1 MFIHS
6 RLNLFLLVA
15 LFCTP
20 QISAGQYQAP
30 AFPGDGK
37 IHLDVV
43 VTSKSG
49 PPVSG
54 LQQQDFTILDNGV
67 RQTITSFE
75 AIDGRQAP
83 LEVVLLIDAV
93 NIGPRDVA
101 AAREGIKRFLKADGG
116 RLAHP
121 TAVAI
126 LTDDGIYFPEDFSQD
141 GNAIG
146 TALDHYTIPLRS
158 INSTTDHEAGERAQM
173 TLLVLG
179 QLVTREGSRPGRK
192 IIIWCAP
199 AGLLIFGPKNILDAK
214 LEQQVFGN
222 LVDTSTHL
230 REARI
235 TLYSVDPLADIG
247 VGADDW
253 KAYRKGVS
261 EPSEVRMENLALGIV
276 ATQSGG
282 MALDASNDI
291 AEQLQKCVADAEAYY
306 ELSFD
311 PPLSD
316 RPTEYHQ
323 LEVHVAKPGLTA
335 RTRQG
340 YYSQPGRGGEPTA
353 KPEKPGGTEGDTLSL
368 EPGSKSVT
376 PEALSEQVYY
386 ANAHP
391 YVDLP
396 MAQLVDR
403 IPEFKLFSQQQ
414 ISKSYQGSCRR
425 WAGAWTSSS
434 GRLVT

>member
-1 MFIHS
+1 
-6 RLNLFLLVA
+6 
-15 LFCTP
+15 
-20 QISAGQYQAP
+20 
-30 AFPGDGK
+30 
-37 IHLDVV
+37 
-43 VTSKSG
+43 
-49 PPVSG
+49 
-54 LQQQDFTILDNGV
+54 
-67 RQTITSFE
+67 
-75 AIDGRQAP
+75 GRQAP

-199 AGLLIFGPKNILDAK
+199 AELLIFGPKNMLDAK

-261 EPSEVRMENLALGIV
+261 EPSEVRMENLAL
-276 ATQSGG
+276 
-282 MALDASNDI
+282 
-291 AEQLQKCVADAEAYY
+291 
-306 ELSFD
+306 
-311 PPLSD
+311 
-316 RPTEYHQ
+316 
-323 LEVHVAKPGLTA
+323 
-335 RTRQG
+335 
-340 YYSQPGRGGEPTA
+340 
-353 KPEKPGGTEGDTLSL
+353 
-368 EPGSKSVT
+368 
-376 PEALSEQVYY
+376 
-386 ANAHP
+386 
-391 YVDLP
+391 
-396 MAQLVDR
+396 
-403 IPEFKLFSQQQ
+403 
-414 ISKSYQGSCRR
+414 
-425 WAGAWTSSS
+425 
-434 GRLVT
+434 